1 MFGII
6 SEIWNFLLIVSPW
19 LLLGLFIAGLIH
31 SFIGESFI
39 KEHLGG
45 SGFIPVLKATLFGI
59 PLPVCSCSII
69 PIAAGLRKDGASKA
83 ATMSFLI
90 STPTTGV
97 DSIFIT
103 YGMLGGVF
111 AIARPLAALIGGIL
125 IGVIVYLTEKNNQTR
140 LIVEHKKHPHLS
152 LLDRIK
158 STFVYGFSVLPQ
170 DLSKTLLLGIAVG
183 GALSALLPTDFA
195 SEYLSNPLIAYP
207 LMIVVSVPIYICAV
221 GSVPIAAALLMK
233 GLIPGA
239 ALAFMIA
246 GPATNTIT
254 MGFVGKKLGKKV
266 FIIYLVSIIII
277 AVGGGLLMDLFL
289 PTWSGHELMHRH
301 DETSVFLKIISTV
314 LLLAIMGYSL
324 FSKQK
329 KIKEV
334 DMEYRFYV
342 PDMTCKHCQMTIKNS
357 LKKLPGIENVVISLT
372 DKTVS
377 VDGEADPNT
386 IIKQI
391 EGVGY
396 TVGKG

>member
-1 MFGII
+1 MFSIFN
-6 SEIWNFLLIVSPW
+6 EIWNFLLIVSPW

-111 AIARPLAALIGGIL
+111 AIARPLSALIGGIL
-125 IGVIVYLTEKNNQTR
+125 IGVIVYLTEKNNRTS

-152 LLDRIK
+152 LWDRIK
-158 STFVYGFSVLPQ
+158 STFVYGFGVLPQ

-195 SEYLSNPLIAYP
+195 SAYLSNPLIAYP
-207 LMIVVSVPIYICAV
+207 LMIVVSVPLYVCAV

-266 FIIYLVSIIII
+266 FAIYLISIIII
-277 AVGGGLLMDLFL
+277 AVGGGLIMDLFL
-289 PTWSGHELMHRH
+289 PVWSGRELMHRH
-301 DETSVFLKIISTV
+301 DETSVFLKIFSAV

-324 FSKQK
+324 FRKQK
-329 KIKEV
+329 KIKDV

-342 PDMTCKHCQMTIKNS
+342 PEMTCKHCQLTIENS
-357 LKKLPGIENVVISLT
+357 LKKLPGIENVVISLAN
-372 DKTVS
+372 KTVS
-377 VDGEADPNT
+377 VDGEVDTNT

-396 TVGKG
+396 SVEKG

>member
-1 MFGII
+1 
-6 SEIWNFLLIVSPW
+6 LIVSPW

-31 SFIGESFI
+31 SFIGENFI

-111 AIARPLAALIGGIL
+111 AVARPLSALIGGIL
-125 IGVIVYLTEKNNQTR
+125 IGVIVYLTEKNNQTS

-152 LLDRIK
+152 LWDRIK
-158 STFVYGFSVLPQ
+158 STFVYGFGVLPQ

-195 SEYLSNPLIAYP
+195 SQYLSNPLIAYP
-207 LMIVVSVPIYICAV
+207 LMIVVSVPLYVCAV

-254 MGFVGKKLGKKV
+254 MGFVGKKLGKRV
-266 FIIYLVSIIII
+266 FVIYLVSIIII
-277 AVGGGLLMDLFL
+277 AVGGGLIMDLFL
-289 PTWSGHELMHRH
+289 PAWSGHELMHRH
-301 DETSVFLKIISTV
+301 DETSLFLKIISTI
-314 LLLAIMGYSL
+314 LLLAIIGYSL
-324 FSKQK
+324 FNKH
-329 KIKEV
+329 KIIKDV
-334 DMEYRFYV
+334 DMEYRFNV
-342 PDMTCKHCQMTIKNS
+342 PDMTCKHCQMTIENS
-357 LKKLPGIENVVISLT
+357 LKKIPGIENVIISLT

-377 VDGEADPNT
+377 VDGEVDTNMKASVILLKDS
-386 IIKQI
+386 ISQKMLL
-391 EGVGY
+391 
-396 TVGKG
+396 

>member
-111 AIARPLAALIGGIL
+111 AIARPLSALIGGIL
-125 IGVIVYLTEKNNQTR
+125 IGIIVYLTERNNETC

-152 LLDRIK
+152 LWDRIK
-158 STFVYGFSVLPQ
+158 STFVYGFGVLPQ

-207 LMIVVSVPIYICAV
+207 LMIVVSVPLYVCAV
-221 GSVPIAAALLMK
+221 GSVPIVAALLMK

-254 MGFVGKKLGKKV
+254 MGFVGKKLGKRV
-266 FIIYLVSIIII
+266 FVIYLVSIIII
-277 AVGGGLLMDLFL
+277 AVGGGLIMDLFL
-289 PTWSGHELMHRH
+289 PAWSGQELMHRH
-301 DETSVFLKIISTV
+301 NEISLFLKIISTI

-324 FSKQK
+324 LNKH
-329 KIKEV
+329 KIIKDV

-342 PDMTCKHCQMTIKNS
+342 PDMTCKHCQMTIENS
-357 LKKLPGIENVVISLT
+357 LKKLPGIENVVISLAN
-372 DKTVS
+372 KTVS
-377 VDGEADPNT
+377 VDGEVDKNT

-391 EGVGY
+391 EGIGY
-396 TVGKG
+396 TVEK

>member
-1 MFGII
+1 M
-6 SEIWNFLLIVSPW
+6 IVSPW

-45 SGFIPVLKATLFGI
+45 SGFIPVLKVTLFGI

-111 AIARPLAALIGGIL
+111 AVARPLAALIGGIL

-152 LLDRIK
+152 LWDRIK

-266 FIIYLVSIIII
+266 FVIYLVSIIII
-277 AVGGGLLMDLFL
+277 AVGGGLIMDIFL
-289 PTWSGHELMHRH
+289 PAWSGHELMQRH

-329 KIKEV
+329 IIKDV

-342 PDMTCKHCQMTIKNS
+342 PDMTCKHCQMTIENS

-377 VDGEADPNT
+377 VDGEVDPNT

-396 TVGKG
+396 TVEKR

>member
-111 AIARPLAALIGGIL
+111 AVARPLAALIGGIL
-125 IGVIVYLTEKNNQTR
+125 IGVVVYLTEKNNHSR
-140 LIVEHKKHPHLS
+140 LIVEHKQHPHLS

-207 LMIVVSVPIYICAV
+207 LMIVVSVPIYVCAV

-254 MGFVGKKLGKKV
+254 LGFVGKKLGKKV
-266 FIIYLVSIIII
+266 FIIYLVSIIIV
-277 AVGGGLLMDLFL
+277 AVGGGLLMDMFL
-289 PTWSGHELMHRH
+289 PTWSGQELMHRH
-301 DETSVFLKIISTV
+301 NETSVFLKIISAV

-324 FSKQK
+324 FKEK
-329 KIKEV
+329 KVIKDI

-342 PDMTCKHCQMTIKNS
+342 PDMTCKHCQMTIENS
-357 LKKLPGIENVVISLT
+357 LKKLPGIENVVISLA

-377 VDGEADPNT
+377 VDGEVDKNT

-391 EGVGY
+391 EDVGY
-396 TVGKG
+396 IVEK

>member
-1 MFGII
+1 
-6 SEIWNFLLIVSPW
+6 LIVSPW

-111 AIARPLAALIGGIL
+111 AVARPLAALIGGIL
-125 IGVIVYLTEKNNQTR
+125 IGVVVYLTEKNNQTR

-170 DLSKTLLLGIAVG
+170 DLSKTLLLGITVG

-207 LMIVVSVPIYICAV
+207 LMIVVSVPIYVCAV

-266 FIIYLVSIIII
+266 FAIYLVSIIIV
-277 AVGGGLLMDLFL
+277 AVGGGLIMDMFL
-289 PTWSGHELMHRH
+289 PTWSGQELMQRH
-301 DETSVFLKIISTV
+301 DETSAFLKFFSTI

-329 KIKEV
+329 KIKNV
-334 DMEYRFYV
+334 DMEYSFHV
-342 PDMTCKHCQMTIKNS
+342 PDMTCKHCQMTIENS
-357 LKKLPGIENVVISLT
+357 LKKLPGIENIVISLA

-377 VDGEADPNT
+377 VDGEVDKNT

-396 TVGKG
+396 TVEK

>member
-1 MFGII
+1 M
-6 SEIWNFLLIVSPW
+6 IVSPW
-19 LLLGLFIAGLIH
+19 LLLGLLIAGLIH

-45 SGFIPVLKATLFGI
+45 SGFASVVKATLFGI

-83 ATMSFLI
+83 ATMSFLV

-111 AIARPLAALIGGIL
+111 AIARPLSALIGGIL

-152 LLDRIK
+152 FLDRIK

-170 DLSKTLLLGIAVG
+170 DLSKTLLLGITVG
-183 GALSALLPTDFA
+183 GALSALLPMDFA

-207 LMIVVSVPIYICAV
+207 LMIVVSIPIYVCAV

-233 GLIPGA
+233 GLVPGA

-254 MGFVGKKLGKKV
+254 MGFVAKKLGKKV
-266 FIIYLVSIIII
+266 FAIYLVSIIIV
-277 AVGGGLLMDLFL
+277 AVGGGLIMDMFL
-289 PTWSGHELMHRH
+289 PTWSGQELMQRH
-301 DETSVFLKIISTV
+301 DETSAFLKFFSTI

-329 KIKEV
+329 KIKNV
-334 DMEYRFYV
+334 DMEYSFHV
-342 PDMTCKHCQMTIKNS
+342 PDMTCKHCQLTIENS
-357 LKKLPGIENVVISLT
+357 LKKLPGIENVVISLA

-377 VDGEADPNT
+377 VDGEVDKNS

-391 EGVGY
+391 EDVGY
-396 TVGKG
+396 TVEK

>member
-19 LLLGLFIAGLIH
+19 LLLGLLIAGLIH

-45 SGFIPVLKATLFGI
+45 SGFASVVKATLFGI

-83 ATMSFLI
+83 ATMSFLV

-111 AIARPLAALIGGIL
+111 AIARPLSALIGGIL

-152 LLDRIK
+152 FLDRIK

-170 DLSKTLLLGIAVG
+170 DLSKTLLLGITVG
-183 GALSALLPTDFA
+183 GALSALLPMDFA

-207 LMIVVSVPIYICAV
+207 LMIVVSIPIYVCAV

-233 GLIPGA
+233 GLVPGA

-254 MGFVGKKLGKKV
+254 MGFVAKKLGKKV
-266 FIIYLVSIIII
+266 FAIYLVSIIIV
-277 AVGGGLLMDLFL
+277 AVGGGLIMDMFL
-289 PTWSGHELMHRH
+289 PTWSGQELMQRH
-301 DETSVFLKIISTV
+301 DETSAFLKFFSTI

-329 KIKEV
+329 KIKNV
-334 DMEYRFYV
+334 DMEYSFHV
-342 PDMTCKHCQMTIKNS
+342 PDMTCKHCQLTIENS
-357 LKKLPGIENVVISLT
+357 LKKLPGIENVVISLA

-377 VDGEADPNT
+377 VDGEVDKNS

-391 EGVGY
+391 EDVGY
-396 TVGKG
+396 TVEK

>member
-1 MFGII
+1 M
-6 SEIWNFLLIVSPW
+6 IVSPW

-111 AIARPLAALIGGIL
+111 AIARPLSALIGGIL
-125 IGVIVYLTEKNNQTR
+125 IGIIVYLTERNNETC

-152 LLDRIK
+152 LWDRIK
-158 STFVYGFSVLPQ
+158 STFVYGFGVLPQ

-207 LMIVVSVPIYICAV
+207 LMIVVSVPLYVCAV
-221 GSVPIAAALLMK
+221 GSVPIVAALLMK

-254 MGFVGKKLGKKV
+254 MGFVGKKLGKRV
-266 FIIYLVSIIII
+266 FVIYLVSIIII
-277 AVGGGLLMDLFL
+277 AVGGGLIMDLFL
-289 PTWSGHELMHRH
+289 PAWSGQELMHRH
-301 DETSVFLKIISTV
+301 NEISLFLKIISTI

-324 FSKQK
+324 LNKH
-329 KIKEV
+329 KIIKDV

-342 PDMTCKHCQMTIKNS
+342 PDMTCKHCQMTIENS
-357 LKKLPGIENVVISLT
+357 LKKLPGIENVVISLAN
-372 DKTVS
+372 KTVS
-377 VDGEADPNT
+377 VDGEVDKNT

-391 EGVGY
+391 EGIGY
-396 TVGKG
+396 TVEK